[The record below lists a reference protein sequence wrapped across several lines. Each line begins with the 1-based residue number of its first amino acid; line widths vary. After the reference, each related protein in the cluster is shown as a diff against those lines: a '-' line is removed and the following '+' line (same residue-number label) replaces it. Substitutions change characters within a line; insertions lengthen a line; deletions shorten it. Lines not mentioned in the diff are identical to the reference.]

1 MKHITETDVSLLTLA
16 KLATISTMNH
26 FLSTSV
32 DEVSRLSAKRS
43 YDFIIV
49 GTGMGGGVL
58 ARTLIEHSEAPGG
71 RPLRVLLIE
80 RGGLVLSTH
89 CANTSSPRWNTTGL
103 EGPSMNT
110 DIVFRSLKSSVSTGA
125 KSIEFVGGP
134 VYCIGGRS
142 TVWGLYT
149 PRIPWKLLSEF
160 PERVQNDLDQNYD
173 RAYKLLCN
181 ESATLEIPYP
191 VPVIATIQDTTV
203 ELSKALRQGKGFTSK
218 KFTCC
223 PTGAEFTPRDA
234 GRALYRIPMGG
245 FSTVDWILD
254 RVYNASEN
262 VNLLAQ
268 TQVLTV
274 NERSEKELKECET
287 GVVQQTSPKTV
298 SSLTVR
304 DHLGTEHTIPT
315 GNATVILSA
324 GTLCTARI
332 ALRSGLGGEYAG
344 SGLTDHDI
352 WGTRFEYIP
361 SKDGVVAWLGDRALK
376 VQSWVQ
382 LTAKLP
388 GSNEQSHADCL
399 LNITINAQSF
409 LGQSEERLFPTH
421 HFDLDGKPMLK
432 DSFHKLLLDMKD
444 KKSFKVQVVFEF
456 QSKLI
461 DKNRVLNLPRPHETV
476 LIESRDDNTI
486 YLRPMRAIARA
497 IKNFLEKRD
506 SLNENK
512 NEGKTKNEDE
522 DNEDKNEDKNKEKNK
537 DKDEDKRD
545 KNKDKN
551 NDKDKDKRKV
561 KNKDKNEDTNED
573 ENEDENEDAS
583 WPEIARAG
591 FGVVAHEV
599 GTMRMGDDP
608 KHSVVDEN
616 LKVHGWSNLHV
627 CDLSVFPVSP
637 AANPSLTLTALAQRL
652 GTQLYESMLK
662 PKPK

>member
-1 MKHITETDVSLLTLA
+1 
-16 KLATISTMNH
+16 MNH

-125 KSIEFVGGP
+125 KSIEYVGGP

-149 PRIPWKLLSEF
+149 PRIPRKLLSEF
-160 PERVQNDLDQNYD
+160 PKTVQNDLDQNYG

-181 ESATLEIPYP
+181 ESATLEAPYP
-191 VPVIATIQDTTV
+191 VSFVAEIQDATSD
-203 ELSKALRQGKGFTSK
+203 LSNALRKGKGFTSK
-218 KFTCC
+218 RFTCC

-234 GRALYRIPMGG
+234 GKSLYRIPMGG

-274 NERSEKELKECET
+274 NECSENELKDFET
-287 GVVQQTSPKTV
+287 GVDQRTSKKTV

-304 DHLGTEHTIPT
+304 DHLGIEHTIPT

-332 ALRSGLGGEYAG
+332 ALRSGIGGEYAG

-352 WGTRFEYIP
+352 WGTRFEYMP

-382 LTAKLP
+382 LTARLP
-388 GSNEQSHADCL
+388 DTNKKIHANCL

-409 LGQSEERLFPTH
+409 LGQSEKGIFPTQ
-421 HFDLDGKPMLK
+421 HFDVNGNPMLK
-432 DSFHKLLLDMKD
+432 DSFHKVLLDMKD

-461 DKNRVLNLPRPHETV
+461 DKNRVLNLPQPHETV

-497 IKNFLEKRD
+497 LKNFLEKRN
-506 SLNENK
+506 SRNENK
-512 NEGKTKNEDE
+512 NKDKTEDE
-522 DNEDKNEDKNKEKNK
+522 NKDSEDENEAENEEKNKEKNK
-537 DKDEDKRD
+537 G
-545 KNKDKN
+545 
-551 NDKDKDKRKV
+551 
-561 KNKDKNEDTNED
+561 KNEDTYEDENED
-573 ENEDENEDAS
+573 ENEDESEDENEDAS

-599 GTMRMGDDP
+599 GTMRMGTDS

-652 GTQLYESMLK
+652 GTKLYGSMSK